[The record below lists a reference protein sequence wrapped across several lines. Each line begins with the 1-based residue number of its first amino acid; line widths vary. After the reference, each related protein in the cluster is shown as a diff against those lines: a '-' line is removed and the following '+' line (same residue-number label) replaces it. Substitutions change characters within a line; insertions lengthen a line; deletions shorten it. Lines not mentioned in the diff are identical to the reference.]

1 MLRVVTVMSEFSMH
15 VVKPVVVRTSLADT
29 VIVDAARNG
38 IPTSHRED
46 SDGGLILSRN
56 SEERIR
62 RSLSCATQGGEQK
75 AVRQYVKGNGRI
87 G

>member
-15 VVKPVVVRTSLADT
+15 VVKPVVVSTSLADT

-46 SDGGLILSRN
+46 SDGGLILSSN
-56 SEERIR
+56 GEERIL
-62 RSLSCATQGGEQK
+62 RSFSYATQGGK
-75 AVRQYVKGNGRI
+75 KKVVKRRP
-87 G
+87 

>member
-1 MLRVVTVMSEFSMH
+1 MLRVVTVMSEFSMQ

-46 SDGGLILSRN
+46 SDGDLILSMD
-56 SEERIR
+56 SQERFL
-62 RSLSCATQGGEQK
+62 RSFSYATQGGE
-75 AVRQYVKGNGRI
+75 
-87 G
+87 

>member
-1 MLRVVTVMSEFSMH
+1 MMSEFAMH

-46 SDGGLILSRN
+46 SDGDLILGRN
-56 SEERIR
+56 SGEGFL
-62 RSLSCATQGGEQK
+62 RSFSYATQDGEQK
-75 AVRQYVKGNGRI
+75 AVGLYVEGNRRI
-87 G
+87 